1 MIYIVAHDPATR
13 AAKKKQPQPQRN
25 KQQQKT
31 QQTIERQGLN
41 TIQSM
46 WKVAT
51 VKNVQ
56 CYKELRAMAPS
67 EQSIV
72 SNKVESG
79 GPWYLVTCET
89 RLLKCK

>member
-13 AAKKKQPQPQRN
+13 AAKNKQRQRN

-46 WKVAT
+46 
-51 VKNVQ
+51 
-56 CYKELRAMAPS
+56 
-67 EQSIV
+67 
-72 SNKVESG
+72 
-79 GPWYLVTCET
+79 
-89 RLLKCK
+89 